1 MIETSPG
8 RGASLEAIE
17 SVYRTRLRDLLRMT
31 QAIVGD
37 ADLARDSVHDAFV
50 HAVRDRRTFR
60 ARGSLDG
67 WIWRIALNEAR
78 DQLRRRPSLPLDEG
92 LTVVEEWSGD
102 LDRRRV
108 RAAVA
113 LLPERARSVL
123 FLRYFGDLDYESI
136 GRILGIRSGTVAA
149 ALNAAHA
156 SLRDRLGPMMEEE
169 EVDDERPLHAC

>member
-1 MIETSPG
+1 MIDASPG

-37 ADLARDSVHDAFV
+37 ADIASDSVHDAFV
-50 HAVRDRRTFR
+50 RATRDRRTFR

-67 WIWRIALNEAR
+67 WIWRIAFNEAR

-92 LTVVEEWSGD
+92 LTVVEECGSY
-102 LDRRRV
+102 LDGRRV
-108 RAAVA
+108 RVAVA

-136 GRILGIRSGTVAA
+136 GRILGIRPGTVAA
-149 ALNAAHA
+149 ALNAAHT

-169 EVDDERPLHAC
+169 VDDELPLHSR